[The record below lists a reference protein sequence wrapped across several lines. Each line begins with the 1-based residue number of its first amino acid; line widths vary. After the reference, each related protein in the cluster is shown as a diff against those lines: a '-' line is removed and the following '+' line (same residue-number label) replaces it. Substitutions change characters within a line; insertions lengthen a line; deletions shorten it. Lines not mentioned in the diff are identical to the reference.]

1 MEPTKIINLNEKTKV
16 AGKKR
21 KRIKNAR
28 INQITRAKENL
39 ITSKNLKEKK
49 DLRRSTANLRKK
61 KKNDSKWYVK
71 ALLKKI
77 KVYKL
82 WRRFQSM

>member
-1 MEPTKIINLNEKTKV
+1 LEPTKIINLNEKTKV

-49 DLRRSTANLRKK
+49 NLRRSTANLRKK
-61 KKNDSKWYVK
+61 KKTTVNDT
-71 ALLKKI
+71 LKR
-77 KVYKL
+77 Y
-82 WRRFQSM
+82 